1 MWELGLGDQGT
12 KETEQFCRM
21 FDKFFDCMN
30 TRNLKEAAQKRKP
43 DLQPYFSPSDV
54 RLKV

>member
-1 MWELGLGDQGT
+1 MRELGLGAQDT
-12 KETEQFCRM
+12 KETERFCRV
-21 FDKFFDCMN
+21 FDKFIDCIN
-30 TRNLKEAAQKRKP
+30 TRNLKEAAQRRKP